1 MVYALVCL
9 KPGENY
15 NYYANHAW
23 PRHSGKVYDELQ
35 ALARKKLIWYAVAGA
50 WKMSKPSGRK
60 EFKEGR
66 RFYPTHEFLAR
77 TVNPK
82 RGAYTW
88 LLDEYN
94 ETLREVI
101 ELGPGRTS
109 PKEPCVIVCWKK
121 KDLDI
126 ATAKINVAKA
136 RRSTIAVCG
145 DLDGWRE
152 FVEPYK
158 SLVDDGHPACVLHV
172 QDDDVARLNADHLR
186 VESGADVRCV
196 PDEGRVASMALA
208 NSRTVESQVVQEV
221 SAHPWMQ
228 VSIKSGPFP
237 DRIRPHYSRLNLAD
251 DTVVLPVYSPNS
263 QSLEEYRAIVMR
275 HPELTN
281 YLYRT
286 FSNLFVQLEPILESS

>member
-1 MVYALVCL
+1 MENLSDRSAEPRAQNLLPSPETIRFAAAQCKLTLGDFLESERQAMVYALVCL

-94 ETLREVI
+94 ETLREAI

-109 PKEPCVIVCWKK
+109 PKEPCVIVWAGK
-121 KDLDI
+121 
-126 ATAKINVAKA
+126 
-136 RRSTIAVCG
+136 RRT
-145 DLDGWRE
+145 
-152 FVEPYK
+152 
-158 SLVDDGHPACVLHV
+158 
-172 QDDDVARLNADHLR
+172 
-186 VESGADVRCV
+186 
-196 PDEGRVASMALA
+196 
-208 NSRTVESQVVQEV
+208 
-221 SAHPWMQ
+221 
-228 VSIKSGPFP
+228 
-237 DRIRPHYSRLNLAD
+237 
-251 DTVVLPVYSPNS
+251 
-263 QSLEEYRAIVMR
+263 
-275 HPELTN
+275 
-281 YLYRT
+281 
-286 FSNLFVQLEPILESS
+286 